1 MDTSRN
7 CIFNKLGYIIA
18 VMNKKQK
25 AFAYIDGTNLHLS
38 GKNMGWDIDYRK
50 FRKFLTDKYNVE
62 IAYYFLGYVEKYRN
76 LYNGLR
82 RDGYEV
88 INIEPTIL
96 PDGSIKGNCD
106 ADLVCKAMADFAK
119 YDKAIIVA
127 SDGDYKS
134 LVEHLKSNDKLGR
147 VIGCSRG
154 GCARK
159 LKKAAGTQID
169 FLNDFREKVEYKRK
183 RTP

>member
-1 MDTSRN
+1 MD
-7 CIFNKLGYIIA
+7 
-18 VMNKKQK
+18 KKPRI
-25 AFAYIDGTNLHLS
+25 FAYIDGTNLHLS
-38 GKNMGWDIDYRK
+38 TKNMRWDLDYER
-50 FRKFLTDKYNVE
+50 FRKFLSDKYNVE
-62 IAYYFLGYVEKYRN
+62 VAHYFIGYVEKYKK
-76 LYNGLR
+76 LYEGLK

-88 INIEPTIL
+88 VNITPTIL

-106 ADLVCKAMADFAK
+106 ADLVCRAMADVGL
-119 YDKAIIVA
+119 YDKAIIIA

-134 LVEHLKSNDKLGR
+134 LVEYLKGKGKLER

-159 LKKAAGTQID
+159 IKRAAGTQID